1 MLSRLNRL
9 RKAFRRTF
17 YKDSVKG
24 FKRNR
29 FHSESQSPMRNPHS
43 VNNSEKESESNLIDV
58 VQVHPVLV
66 HQCFALV
73 NKSRFILVPTIDEN
87 IKV

>member
-1 MLSRLNRL
+1 
-9 RKAFRRTF
+9 
-17 YKDSVKG
+17 
-24 FKRNR
+24 
-29 FHSESQSPMRNPHS
+29 MRNPHS